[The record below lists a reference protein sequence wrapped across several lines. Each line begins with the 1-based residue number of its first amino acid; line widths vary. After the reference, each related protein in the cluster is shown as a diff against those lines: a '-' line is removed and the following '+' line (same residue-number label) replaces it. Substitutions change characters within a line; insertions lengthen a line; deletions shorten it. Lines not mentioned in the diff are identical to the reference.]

1 MKTLLIISLT
11 IILLSS
17 LAFAYPMP
25 GKPHVDYTCGSVLLQ
40 WSPADS
46 EQFHANG
53 YNLFKSIGADG
64 NWRQINQG
72 LLTDTTFSD
81 PEIIIANQFRYGVKA
96 VFANNESDLNMG
108 LPEYLPDPATID
120 YLLVGRDVEQPLN
133 DWYMSILDSLGLH
146 GAQVSSLL
154 PYCGDMLRNLRLLWI
169 GGIGYDI
176 PHSSESADAVIDYLN
191 HNGRLYMNE
200 GSSIWSP
207 ELHEYLPY
215 GYTTCMS
222 FPFLSIH
229 GVDGTF
235 THGLWYQFPET
246 LYSSNLVPTN
256 YEAQIVLEDDVQC
269 GCVTLSVNKNGYK
282 AVINSQP
289 LHQAVDNDST
299 GTRLE
304 LFRKILQY
312 FDILSSV
319 DETHSGSLPDKMSLT
334 AYPNPFN
341 AQVNLTVSGGGND
354 GNIGIYDITGRQIRS
369 LDYLASSASVIW
381 DGKSDLGTPVASG
394 VYFARI
400 ISGEKTAGVKLTLL
414 K

>member
-11 IILLSS
+11 IIFLSS
-17 LAFAYPMP
+17 LAFGYPMP
-25 GKPHVDYTCGSVLLQ
+25 GKPHVDYTCSNINLH

-46 EQFHANG
+46 EQFQPTG
-53 YNLFKSIGADG
+53 YNLFKSIGVDG
-64 NWRQINQG
+64 NWQRINQE

-81 PEIIIANQFRYGVKA
+81 PEITIGNQFRYGVRA
-96 VFANNESDLNMG
+96 VFVDNESDLNMG
-108 LPEYLPDPATID
+108 LPEYLPDPSTID
-120 YLLVGRDVEQPLN
+120 YLLVGRDAEQPLN
-133 DWYMSILDSLGLH
+133 DWYMSILDSLGLQ

-169 GGIGYDI
+169 GGMGYNI
-176 PHSSESADAVIDYLN
+176 PHSYEASNAIIDYLN
-191 HNGRLYMNE
+191 YSGRVYIDDGGDCWTTDLY
-200 GSSIWSP
+200 S
-207 ELHEYLPY
+207 YLPY
-215 GYTTCMS
+215 GYTLCMS
-222 FPFLSIH
+222 YPFLSIH

-246 LYSSNLVPTN
+246 LYSSNLEPMS
-256 YEAQIVLEDDVQC
+256 YEAQVILEDDVQC

-289 LHQAVDNDST
+289 LHQAIDNDGT

-319 DETHSGSLPDKMSLT
+319 DETHSSSLPDKMSLT

-341 AQVNLTVSGGGND
+341 AQVTLAVSGSDNGGS
-354 GNIGIYDITGRQIRS
+354 IYIYDIAGRQVRS
-369 LDYLASSASVIW
+369 ISQAGSSGSIIW
-381 DGKSDLGTPVASG
+381 DGKNDLGTPVTSG